1 MINISGT
8 PYAFDYECKIYK
20 REIKIMNEKLREIAV
35 KHLWH
40 PYTDIASFEKT
51 DFPIVDRAK
60 GVYLYELDGK
70 KLLDG
75 ISSWWCVNLGHSQ
88 PRLIKAIKEQAEKLQ
103 NSILGGMSHPTAIK
117 LSEKLAKLA
126 PGDLNHVYFAGD
138 GASATEAAL
147 KMSLQYWCNIGER
160 NRTKFV
166 CLQDGYHGD
175 TLGAVGV
182 GYVEKFHKNF
192 RGVIQKSYRA
202 RSPHCADCPCGRKPD
217 ICDVECFGYM
227 KKLIREHHNETAA
240 VILEPLCQGA
250 AGIRIYPEEYLK
262 RLRRL
267 CDEFNLLLIAD
278 EIAVGFARTGAMFAC
293 ERAGIV
299 PDLMLIGKGL
309 TAGYLPMSGVLV
321 TDKIY
326 DSFRSDADNDRTFYH
341 GHTYCGNPICS
352 KLALAALELYDEIN
366 ILELIKP
373 RILQLKEGMNE
384 IGRKLQN
391 STVLT
396 LGMIGVVEISDID
409 GGSERAL
416 KIKARA
422 RELGLFIRPL
432 GSAVYLW
439 PPLVSTEEE
448 LGKML
453 TILNMAVVE
462 TGSS

>member
-1 MINISGT
+1 
-8 PYAFDYECKIYK
+8 
-20 REIKIMNEKLREIAV
+20 MNENLRETAV

-40 PYTDIASFEKT
+40 PYTDIESFEKT
-51 DFPIVDRAK
+51 DFPIIDRAE
-60 GVYLYELDGK
+60 GVYLYEVGGK

-88 PRLIKAIKEQAEKLQ
+88 PRLVNAIKEQAEKLQ
-103 NSILGGMSHPTAIK
+103 NSILGGMSHPSAIK
-117 LSEKLAKLA
+117 LAEKIAELA

-147 KMSLQYWCNIGER
+147 KMSLQYWCNIGVK
-160 NRTKFV
+160 NKTKFI

-192 RGVIQKSYRA
+192 ESVIQKSYRA
-202 RSPHCADCPCGRKPD
+202 NSPYCANCPCGKKTD
-217 ICDVECFGYM
+217 TCDVECFDYM
-227 KKLIREHHNETAA
+227 ETLIREHHNKTAA

-250 AGIRIYPEEYLK
+250 AGIRIYPEEYLR
-262 RLRRL
+262 RLRNL
-267 CDEFNLLLIAD
+267 CDEFNLLLIVD

-309 TAGYLPMSGVLV
+309 TGGYLPMSGVVV

-326 DSFRSDADNDRTFYH
+326 NSFRSDSENDRTFYH

-352 KLALAALELYDEIN
+352 SLALAALELYDEMN

-373 RILQLKEGMNE
+373 RIAQLKEGMNE
-384 IGRKLQN
+384 IGRMLPN

-396 LGMIGVVEISDID
+396 LGMIGVVEINDID
-409 GGSERAL
+409 GGSERAAQ
-416 KIKARA
+416 IQAMA

-432 GSAVYLW
+432 GAAVYLW
-439 PPLVSTEEE
+439 PPLVSTENEINE
-448 LGKML
+448 ML
-453 TILNMAVVE
+453 SILKIAFTE
-462 TGSS
+462 SSKRSKIK

>member
-1 MINISGT
+1 MEEN
-8 PYAFDYECKIYK
+8 
-20 REIKIMNEKLREIAV
+20 LRETAV

-40 PYTDIASFEKT
+40 PYTDIESFEKT
-51 DFPIVDRAK
+51 KFPIVDHAE
-60 GVYLYELDGK
+60 GVYLYEKDGK

-88 PRLIKAIKEQAEKLQ
+88 PRLVKAIKEQAEKLQ

-147 KMSLQYWCNIGER
+147 KMSLQYWCNLGIK
-160 NRTKFV
+160 NRTKFI

-192 RGVIQKSYRA
+192 ESVIQKSYRA
-202 RSPHCADCPCGRKPD
+202 CSPHCASCPYGKKAGM
-217 ICDVECFGYM
+217 CDVECFASM
-227 KKLIREHHNETAA
+227 ENLIREHHNETAA

-250 AGIRIYPEEYLK
+250 AGIRIYPEEYLR
-262 RLRRL
+262 RLRKL
-267 CDEFNLLLIAD
+267 CDEYELLLIVD

-293 ERAGIV
+293 ELAGIV

-309 TAGYLPMSGVLV
+309 TGGYLPMSGVVV

-326 DSFRSDADNDRTFYH
+326 NSFRSDSNNDRTFYH

-352 KLALAALELYDEIN
+352 NLALAALKLYDELN

-373 RILQLKEGMNE
+373 RITQLKIGMNE
-384 IGRKLQN
+384 IGEKITN

-396 LGMIGVVEISDID
+396 LGMIGVIEISEID
-409 GGSERAL
+409 GGSARAASIQ
-416 KIKARA
+416 KKAR
-422 RELGLFIRPL
+422 EYGLFIRPL
-432 GSAVYLW
+432 GPTVYLW
-439 PPLVSTEEE
+439 PPLISTNEE
-448 LGKML
+448 LGEMIA
-453 TILNMAVVE
+453 ILNLAVVE
-462 TGSS
+462 TVGV